1 MSSRVT
7 SLQDYHDCLKSIKAK
22 NVPSIAARMARTLM
36 LLPYRTTER
45 KYEESGVEIDKTGS
59 VFDTLW
65 SESIGS
71 HVPTTAGIMMQ
82 DAKRVFELLEKLSS
96 HVIKYERYYQS
107 SFTSIISS
115 PEVKDFLSEN
125 FKMRGTGTSQG
136 GVAIT
141 KEYYNEVAAI
151 ENRCSTLSGLT
162 YVELGYY
169 LNQKTL
175 SDPANSREYDIHSF
189 LRDVADMNVYA
200 WSFVV
205 LNRKNYGGY
214 GNSMYS
220 VTSTLFAYIDKLMP
234 LVEKAINLILEME
247 HKIDDIAPI
256 LNSDAHAISE
266 SSTVENRDPINAANV
281 VGFDPAASGWPH
293 PNSIQPTSWNNAF
306 YIPKKSTYRLSF
318 KLESPYLLESLKING
333 EEIDPILIAGTGT
346 DSESG
351 ATYITDNISLEQGD
365 VVSYLIRVSD
375 STTTL
380 DTSKVH
386 VYIYDTSTRT
396 GEVGLIESL
405 LDYPLQID
413 QNTLGI
419 FINENLQAATLVL
432 NSNVELV
439 DDNAAPAKYNDS
451 SIPVDSEDNPMYDQ
465 RYLYHYRVNPLGIYE
480 DKSKPIVLTFKT
492 KVSPE
497 SILSYQVDSSWS
509 DVNAARQ
516 VDPDGSIASAEFP
529 PSEGWIDIT
538 DVFEEALTDTGW
550 DGTGEFASVV
560 TSIDVS
566 EIEGLDISGCF
577 QIGML
582 SARPIGQYALLD
594 SQCIIP
600 GGGLKSDSTE
610 AVFNK
615 ASFVVTHPTTQ
626 VDIIKSDSIEIDRFK
641 ICVLSVSGAVS
652 DTLAPTTIQKS
663 TLDMSLLRGSRV
675 YIRKERDLAVHLL
688 VAPYKT
694 IWPNN
699 PDDTLLELPF
709 VATTS
714 QDAIEFKC
722 LDGSIASTLGIP
734 TIDVRN
740 GDIVIFP
747 RKNLPGSIY
756 DRGNVRFRLLKRTLD
771 SEPFWEEVAILYQ
784 TEGSSYTGND
794 NETPFLYQDITY
806 RSVLKRIDRSSNLEP
821 YDVDAVSLIP
831 TPLCNAKR
839 STYPGCTDV
848 IEFDDDYKVV
858 VDSVKSNS
866 SSGIFSSPGQIN
878 WSRGELTVVTSI
890 NNMRQFTE
898 VYDVSR
904 ALKQSL
910 YKVRSREFMTNTRLQ
925 IQSTGTI
932 KHTDDWTGKQVR
944 SFRFRYMTYYT
955 VRLPKSGLYYVEC
968 LATVSGDSSNLIPR
982 TLSTYKGSTS
992 DYMLAA
998 PQIYFTTDPR
1008 AETMEF
1014 ASKTDWYRMKDA
1026 LANGYADE
1034 VNSNGDTIR
1043 YYSATDP
1050 SWAEFNK
1057 NWLIPHKQRCARI
1070 FDFSKSPREED
1081 NGAPITGIL
1090 IYPATIEYSTDAT
1103 TDWYY
1108 KWKFI
1113 LTEIDQLAEMA
1124 HG

>member
-71 HVPTTAGIMMQ
+71 HVPTSSGIMMQ

-96 HVIKYERYYQS
+96 HVIKYERYYKS

-115 PEVKDFLSEN
+115 QEVKDFLSEN

-136 GVAIT
+136 GVTIT
-141 KEYYNEVAAI
+141 KEYYNEVVAI
-151 ENRCSTLSGLT
+151 ENRCSNLSGLT

-175 SDPANSREYDIHSF
+175 ADPANSREYDIHSF

-214 GNSMYS
+214 GIQTYS
-220 VTSTLFAYIDKLMP
+220 VTSTLSEYINKLMP
-234 LVEKAINLILEME
+234 LVEKAINIILEME

-281 VGFDPAASGWPH
+281 DRFDPAASGWPH
-293 PNSIQPTSWNNAF
+293 PNSIQPTSWNSAF
-306 YIPKKSTYRLSF
+306 YIPAKSTYRLSF

-346 DSESG
+346 NSESG
-351 ATYITDNISLEQGD
+351 ATYITDNIPLERGD

-419 FINENLQAATLVL
+419 FINEDLEAVTLVL
-432 NSNVELV
+432 NSNVELASPSNDV
-439 DDNAAPAKYNDS
+439 VPAKYNGS
-451 SIPVDSEDNPMYDQ
+451 SIPVDSVDNPMYDQ
-465 RYLYHYRVNPLGIYE
+465 RYLYHYRVNPIGIYE
-480 DKSKPIVLTFKT
+480 DKSKPVILTFKT

-497 SILSYQVDSSWS
+497 SILSYQVDSSWG

-529 PSEGWIDIT
+529 SSEGWIDIT
-538 DVFEEALTDTGW
+538 DAFLNALDSTGW
-550 DGTGEFASVV
+550 DGTGEFDSVV
-560 TSIDVS
+560 TRIDAS
-566 EIEGLDISGCF
+566 RIQGLDISGCF

-600 GGGLKSDSTE
+600 GGGLESASTE
-610 AVFNK
+610 VAFNK

-626 VDIIKSDSIEIDRFK
+626 VDIIKSDSIEFDRFER
-641 ICVLSVSGAVS
+641 CVFSVSGAVS
-652 DTLAPTTIQKS
+652 DTLASATIQKS
-663 TLDMSLLRGSRV
+663 TLDMSFMRGSRV
-675 YIRKERDLAVHLL
+675 YIRKERDLTVHLL

-699 PDDTLLELPF
+699 PDDTLLELPS
-709 VATTS
+709 VAE
-714 QDAIEFKC
+714 DAKNAIEFKC
-722 LDGSIASTLGIP
+722 LDGSIASNLGLP
-734 TIDVRN
+734 TIDVHN
-740 GDIVIFP
+740 GDTVIFP
-747 RKNLPGSIY
+747 RRNVSGSSY
-756 DRGNVRFRLLKRTLD
+756 PKGNVRFRLLKRTLD

-784 TEGSSYTGND
+784 TEDSSYQGND
-794 NETPFLYQDITY
+794 NESSSLYQPVTY
-806 RSVLKRIDRSSNLEP
+806 KSVLKRIDRTSNLVSR
-821 YDVDAVSLIP
+821 DVDAVSLIP

-839 STYPGCTDV
+839 STYAGCTDL

-858 VDSVKSNS
+858 IDSVKSGS
-866 SSGIFSSPGQIN
+866 SIFSSPGQIN
-878 WSRGELTVVTSI
+878 WARGEFTTSSSI
-890 NNMRQFTE
+890 NNMRKFTE

-904 ALKQSL
+904 ALKQHL
-910 YKVRSREFMTNTRLQ
+910 YKVRSREFMTNTRLK
-925 IQSTGTI
+925 IQSIGVR
-932 KHTDDWTGKQVR
+932 KSKDDWTGKSVGSYR
-944 SFRFRYMTYYT
+944 YRYMTYYT

-968 LATVSGDSSNLIPR
+968 LATVSGDSTNSIPW

-1014 ASKTDWYRMKDA
+1014 ASKSDWYRMKDA

-1050 SWAEFNK
+1050 SWSEFNK
-1057 NWLIPHKQRCARI
+1057 NWLIPHKQRCARV
-1070 FDFSKSPREED
+1070 FDFSRSPREED

-1090 IYPATIEYSTDAT
+1090 IYPATIEYNTDVT
-1103 TDWYY
+1103 HDWYY

-1113 LTEIDQLAEMA
+1113 LTEMDQE
-1124 HG
+1124 